1 MSEAGGEGVRSG
13 TAGAR
18 LPGVAQVIRPLRKPA
33 RPLAARHTP
42 QGSSAPRVFTKEGP
56 ASPQPVCNA
65 LSRFSGTSTG
75 VSSGRRAGQRAVL
88 LTRTAALTSLRSERC
103 VPSKSSWTRRG
114 SRVSSTGLEWQEQVA
129 VAAEG
134 RVDSSCS
141 EEPSRSVDTPH
152 RMAHWGQSRSSP
164 VVYMSALRSS
174 LGAQQ
179 VKDPVLSL
187 LWL

>member
-1 MSEAGGEGVRSG
+1 M
-13 TAGAR
+13 
-18 LPGVAQVIRPLRKPA
+18 
-33 RPLAARHTP
+33 
-42 QGSSAPRVFTKEGP
+42 
-56 ASPQPVCNA
+56 
-65 LSRFSGTSTG
+65 
-75 VSSGRRAGQRAVL
+75 
-88 LTRTAALTSLRSERC
+88 
-103 VPSKSSWTRRG
+103 
-114 SRVSSTGLEWQEQVA
+114 SSTGLEWQEQVA